1 MNKFKK
7 RIYEEQLTNQ
17 IFTQND
23 YLNLWEDLSS
33 KHVAISGMGVF
44 IMDYS
49 LIFIV
54 CEKVNTSN
62 NVIEFSLF
70 MFCSRWFQQRWH
82 IS

>member
-7 RIYEEQLTNQ
+7 RISEEMLTNQ

-44 IMDYS
+44 IMDYRCH
-49 LIFIV
+49 FIV
-54 CEKVNTSN
+54 CERVNIFN
-62 NVIEFSLF
+62 NCAFDLSLI
-70 MFCSRWFQQRWH
+70 MFCSRVF
-82 IS
+82 